1 MTERNLTTKVA
12 QYLQMAYPKVIYRFD
27 LAADQRLSIQQATRN
42 SKLHGRWSRGFVD
55 LTIFHKSGDYGAL
68 FIELKVDTVY
78 KKDGELKKS
87 EHLRRQAE
95 FHMML
100 RERGYKAEFGCGF
113 DEIKALIDN
122 YIKI

>member
-27 LAADQRLSIQQATRN
+27 IAADLRLNIGQAKRN
-42 SKLHGRWSRGFVD
+42 SMLHGRFSKGYPD
-55 LTIFHKSGDYGAL
+55 LILLHKSGDYGAL

-87 EHLRRQAE
+87 EHLMRQAE
-95 FHMML
+95 FHTML